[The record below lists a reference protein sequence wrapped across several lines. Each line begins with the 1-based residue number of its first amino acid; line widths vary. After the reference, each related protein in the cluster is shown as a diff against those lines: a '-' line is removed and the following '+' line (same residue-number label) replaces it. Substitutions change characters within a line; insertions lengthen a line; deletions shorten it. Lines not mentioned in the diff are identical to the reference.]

1 MAIFH
6 RLWMEFLPE
15 RSLGSRNF
23 AFLLRPT
30 RQAGLLLSLSPSS
43 SSLAVSLSPRTVGRR
58 SWAVRRPQNLSVFQD
73 RFITPS
79 CHDLNQSVS
88 PSVRGWPAVGLEL
101 AVGPSGSRAKILRSS
116 FFSFPF
122 VIGRFRVA
130 KWRSFVDRDL
140 FGFPISVQTQ

>member
-79 CHDLNQSVS
+79 CHDLNQSLSQFV
-88 PSVRGWPAVGLEL
+88 VGRLVL
-101 AVGPSGSRAKILRSS
+101 RAKILLLPFCDWS
-116 FFSFPF
+116 FSGRKMALVRAVLCGRGRTETRLDSQFPF
-122 VIGRFRVA
+122 
-130 KWRSFVDRDL
+130 KLDL
-140 FGFPISVQTQ
+140 RKPSMG